1 MPPNGSPISSKR
13 WPVSTDPF
21 TLTGPTRVH
30 IVGVGG
36 VGMSAIAL
44 VLAGMGHQV
53 SGSDL
58 KESLGLDRLRLVGVA
73 VSVGHAPENVPTD
86 TDAVVIST
94 AVPRA
99 NVEVRAAEA
108 AGIPVLRRAEVLAA
122 IVATTRGIA
131 VAGVHG
137 KTTTSSMLALIL
149 RGAGTHPSFII
160 GGEVNEVG
168 TNAAFDDGEWMVVE
182 ADESDGTFLE
192 LGVEAAIVT
201 NVEPDHLDHYGDF
214 DTMVRAFADFLARV
228 PGPKVVCA
236 DDPILR
242 DIVAGRHD
250 AGRAGPM
257 TCGPITYGPITYG
270 WSDDADYRIT
280 DYEPGRVGSR
290 YTLHRGTDVLGAIAL
305 PVPGRHNALNAAGA
319 AAMASELGL
328 GFDDIA
334 RALGAFGGVARRFQ
348 FRGEAGGVTLVDD
361 YAHLPGEVV
370 QAIRAARE
378 SGWPRVV
385 VAFQPHRYSRT
396 GRLWHEFANAFDGA
410 DQLILTDVYSAGE
423 APVPGVSGRLLLRAV
438 LDAHPGLPVA
448 YFPRRT
454 ELADRIP
461 AYLRPG
467 DLLLT
472 LGAGDLTTLPD
483 ELVARAGP

>member
-1 MPPNGSPISSKR
+1 MPAEG
-13 WPVSTDPF
+13 F
-21 TLTGPTRVH
+21 ALTGPTRVH

-36 VGMSAIAL
+36 AGMSAIAL
-44 VLAGMGHQV
+44 VLAGMGHTV

-58 KESLGLDRLRLVGVA
+58 KESPGLDRLRLVGVD
-73 VSVGHAPENVPTD
+73 VSVGHAPENVPAD

-94 AVPRA
+94 AVPRS

-108 AGIPVLRRAEVLAA
+108 AGIAVLRRAEVLAA

-149 RGAGTHPSFII
+149 RGAGTHPSFVI
-160 GGEVNEVG
+160 GGELNEVG
-168 TNAAFDDGEWMVVE
+168 TNAAYDDGEWMVVE

-214 DTMVRAFADFLARV
+214 ATMIRAFADFLARV
-228 PGPKVVCA
+228 PGPRVVCA

-242 DIVAGRHD
+242 SIVADRP
-250 AGRAGPM
+250 GPV
-257 TCGPITYGPITYG
+257 TYG

-290 YTLHRGTDVLGAIAL
+290 YMLHHGSERLGAITL

-319 AAMASELGL
+319 AAMAIELGI
-328 GFDDIA
+328 GFDAIV

-348 FRGEAGGVTLVDD
+348 FRGEAAGATLVDD

-396 GRLWHEFANAFDGA
+396 GRLWREFADSFGDA
-410 DQLILTDVYSAGE
+410 DQLILTDIYSAGE
-423 APVPGVSGRLLLRAV
+423 APIPGVSGRLVLRAV
-438 LDAHPGLPVA
+438 LDAHPALPVA

-454 ELADRIP
+454 ELADRISG
-461 AYLRPG
+461 YLRPG

-483 ELVARAGP
+483 ELVARDAG

>member
-1 MPPNGSPISSKR
+1 MPDDR
-13 WPVSTDPF
+13 F
-21 TLTGPTRVH
+21 ALTAPTNVH

-36 VGMSAIAL
+36 AGMSAIAL
-44 VLAGMGHQV
+44 VLAGMGHRV

-58 KESLGLDRLRLVGVA
+58 KESPGLDRLRLVGVD
-73 VSVGHAPENVPTD
+73 VSVGHAPGNVPAD
-86 TDAVVIST
+86 ADAVVIST

-160 GGEVNEVG
+160 GGELNEVG

-214 DTMVRAFADFLARV
+214 ATMVRAFADFLARV

-242 DIVAGRHD
+242 DIVAEHAHDHDGGRL
-250 AGRAGPM
+250 R
-257 TCGPITYGPITYG
+257 PITYG
-270 WSDDADYRIT
+270 WSEDADYRIS
-280 DYEPGRVGSR
+280 DYVPGRVGSR
-290 YTLHRGTDVLGAIAL
+290 YTLHRGDELLGSVAL

-319 AAMASELGL
+319 AAMATELGL
-328 GFDDIA
+328 GFDA
-334 RALGAFGGVARRFQ
+334 VAHALGAFAGVARRFQ
-348 FRGEAGGVTLVDD
+348 FRGEAAGVTLVDD

-396 GRLWHEFANAFDGA
+396 GRLWPEFADAFEGA

-438 LDAHPGLPVA
+438 LDAHPSLPVA

-454 ELADRIP
+454 ELAERIP
-461 AYLRPG
+461 PYLRPG

-483 ELVARAGP
+483 ELVAKAGP